1 MRTSRAYNSDL
12 RKYLVN
18 TYINRDLC
26 FIEGEGCYLIDIYG
40 QRYLDLATNYGV
52 NIFGY
57 RHPYLTTCLKDQLE
71 KLVSLHGSFNSDV
84 RAEAAEILV
93 RRCGR
98 GLSQVYFSNS
108 GSEAVEAALKFAV
121 LTTGRRKF
129 IACEGSYHGKTLG
142 ALSATF
148 NQKYRLPFEPLLWD
162 FAFIPYGDIDA
173 LKKAIN
179 EQTAAFIVEP
189 IQGES
194 GVIMPPPGFLSKA
207 HEICRQNGVLLIMDE
222 IQTGLGR
229 TGSFLASEK
238 EIEEYDIVCLGKGL
252 AGGIPAGATLVSR
265 KIAGNLVKGIHTST
279 FGGNPLA
286 CTGIIATLNLI
297 NEEVFTKIQSL
308 GQYFMVQ
315 LAEIFRNSGFTV
327 RGKGFMVGLQ
337 VGNLRNKLL
346 RKLQSC
352 GILALPGGEEIV
364 RFLPPYIIEKHQL
377 DLTLEIISDIS
388 PRLYN

>member
-1 MRTSRAYNSDL
+1 MRTAQVYNSDP

-26 FIEGEGCYLIDIYG
+26 FVEGEGCYLIDIYG
-40 QRYLDLATNYGV
+40 QRYLDLGTNYGV

-57 RHPYLTTCLKDQLE
+57 KHPYLTACLRDQLE
-71 KLVSLHGSFNSDV
+71 KLISLHGSFNNNV
-84 RAEAAEILV
+84 RAKAAEMLV
-93 RRCGR
+93 SRCGR

-121 LTTGRRKF
+121 LATGRRKF

-148 NQKYRLPFEPLLWD
+148 HQKYRHPFEPLLWD
-162 FAFIPYGDIDA
+162 FTFIPYGDTQA
-173 LKKAIN
+173 LKSAID

-194 GVIMPPPGFLSKA
+194 GVIMPPSGFLSEA
-207 HEICRQNGVLLIMDE
+207 YETCRQNGVLLIIDE

-252 AGGIPAGATLVSR
+252 AGGIPAGATLISR
-265 KIAGNLVKGIHTST
+265 KIAKNIMKGIHTST

-286 CTGIIATLNLI
+286 CAGITATLNLI
-297 NEEVFTKIQSL
+297 NEDLFCKIQSL
-308 GQYFMVQ
+308 GQYFMAQ
-315 LAEIFRNSGFTV
+315 LTEIFHHSGFGV
-327 RGKGFMVGLQ
+327 RGKGFMIGLKA
-337 VGNLRNKLL
+337 GNLRNELL
-346 RKLQSC
+346 RKLQSR

-377 DLTLEIISDIS
+377 ELTLEIISDLV
-388 PRLYN
+388 PGRYN